1 MKTKVKRMYFGDAA
15 EGTAISYWNRINGL
29 SLKKNNS
36 LAKTSGWDI
45 AIGCYR
51 YYADVTCYKK

>member
-1 MKTKVKRMYFGDAA
+1 MYFGDAA

-51 YYADVTCYKK
+51 YYADVTLCYKK

>member
-1 MKTKVKRMYFGDAA
+1 MYFGDAA

-29 SLKKNNS
+29 SLKKKNNS

-51 YYADVTCYKK
+51 YYADVTLCYKK